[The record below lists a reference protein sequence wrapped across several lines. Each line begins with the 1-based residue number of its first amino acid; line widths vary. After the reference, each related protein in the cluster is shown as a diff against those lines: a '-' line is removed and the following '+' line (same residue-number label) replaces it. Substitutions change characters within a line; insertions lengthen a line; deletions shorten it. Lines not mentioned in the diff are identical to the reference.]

1 MADQVAEQK
10 RQYHELHMQTMAAE
24 KEATTWR
31 NKYEESIRARS
42 QEIIQLNAQH
52 AAAVQ
57 RLERQIVE
65 IKDASEEGL
74 A

>member
-10 RQYHELHMQTMAAE
+10 RQYHELHTQNMALD

-31 NKYEESIRARS
+31 HKYEESIRSRAL
-42 QEIIQLNAQH
+42 EIIQLNTQH
-52 AAAVQ
+52 TAAIQ
-57 RLERQIVE
+57 RLERQIAE
-65 IKDASEEGL
+65 IKDAIEEGL